1 MLRPDFATHAT
12 PGIAAT
18 PALQANLRPMA
29 ALASAGVGFGALFGD
44 VRGDVEDFIENGSH
58 GMNASAN
65 SGSNAAEMPPS
76 MGSLS
81 LEGQAVRDASAD
93 VGVTGAAQQEFLT
106 AIAPLAQQT
115 GQQLGVSPDIVAAQ
129 AALETGWGKKPLR
142 QADGADTH
150 NLFGMKA
157 GGNWHGDVTSAMTTE
172 DQDGAAIKKTERFRS
187 YPDQASAFHDYAQL
201 LLTNPRYRSA
211 LNAGS
216 DAQAFAQGLAR
227 GGYATDPAYADKLT
241 RLAARVRSSQS
252 GE

>member
-1 MLRPDFATHAT
+1 MLRPELTIGAT
-12 PGIAAT
+12 PSLAGT
-18 PALQANLRPMA
+18 PALQANTRPTA

-58 GMNASAN
+58 GAGASA
-65 SGSNAAEMPPS
+65 MPPS

-81 LEGQAVRDASAD
+81 VEGQAVRDASAAASAGSAD
-93 VGVTGAAQQEFLT
+93 AGVTGQAQQEFLA

-129 AALETGWGKKPLR
+129 AALETGWGQKPLR

-157 GGNWHGDVTSAMTTE
+157 GSGWRGDVTSAMTTE
-172 DQDGAAIKKTERFRS
+172 DQDGTAIKKTERFRS

-241 RLAARVRSSQS
+241 RIAARVRSQS

>member
-1 MLRPDFATHAT
+1 MLRPDVMTRVTYAT
-12 PGIAAT
+12 PGLAAT
-18 PALQANLRPMA
+18 PAMQANVRPMG

-58 GMNASAN
+58 GAGSGASAA
-65 SGSNAAEMPPS
+65 SMPAS
-76 MGSLS
+76 MDTLS
-81 LEGQAVRDASAD
+81 VEGQAVRDASAGA
-93 VGVTGAAQQEFLT
+93 GVTGEAQQEFLA

-157 GGNWHGDVTSAMTTE
+157 GGNWHGDVTSATTTE

-241 RLAARVRSSQS
+241 RLAARVRSQS